1 MHHTEFNI
9 DKYCEEDDITKMST
23 ETILISKFMNRK
35 VQTDF
40 EDQNIMSACNIM
52 SANDIGCVIIVTR
65 NKDRLPVG
73 IITERDIVHILGKL
87 NPDLFNTPLKA
98 LMSSPLITIEESASL
113 FDAGKLMNSK
123 KIRRLVVVDK
133 NSKLIGILT
142 QKDIF
147 RAIDKN
153 PNLFAEFYGENFSS
167 AFKQIYEKYNQYRL
181 ENLMPDFKHYGLKS

>member
-1 MHHTEFNI
+1 
-9 DKYCEEDDITKMST
+9 
-23 ETILISKFMNRK
+23 MNRK

-40 EDQNIMSACNIM
+40 ADQNIRSACNIM
-52 SANDIGCVIIVTR
+52 YANDIGCVIIVTR

-87 NPDLFNTPLKA
+87 NPDLFNTPLKT

-167 AFKQIYEKYNQYRL
+167 AFKQISEKYNQYRL